1 MEFDGFD
8 WDLGNRE
15 KCQKHGVS
23 LSEIESVFAR
33 PVIILPDKEN
43 LQDERRF
50 RAIGSTL
57 HGRRAFVVF
66 TWRSGPIGKL
76 LRPISARYMHREEV
90 ADYEKAYPHI

>member
-8 WDLGNRE
+8 WDWGNRE

-23 LSEIESVFAR
+23 LSQIESVFAR

-57 HGRRAFVVF
+57 HERRAFVVF